1 MSDKLV
7 YVQCDLISPN
17 RFQPR
22 KEFIHKDL
30 EELAESIDAQGLIQ
44 PIIIRQVD
52 DLEGFDYELIAGERR
67 LRATRDILGKE
78 KIRALLRENVS
89 NEASQEESIAENLQR
104 KDLNPIEEA
113 IAIVKLM
120 EVASLTQEQVAKRL
134 GKSRSYVG
142 NVIRL
147 VRLHKD
153 VVNLV
158 SNGSIDRSKAIVL
171 LGVTDQDAQYELAKK
186 VVAKNWPIDKLRAE
200 VEKVISSSATKKKN
214 IVRKE
219 VDGKSVVIATPSK
232 GHRRKAKAKPQS
244 CHFVLVELDT
254 ADTVRDFVKYMAE
267 QDWKTWAGEAAVSQL
282 ETLKE
287 LLEAPVATTEE
298 PA

>member
-1 MSDKLV
+1 M
-7 YVQCDLISPN
+7 
-17 RFQPR
+17 
-22 KEFIHKDL
+22 

-113 IAIVKLM
+113 VAIVKLM

-134 GKSRSYVG
+134 GKSCSYVG

-200 VEKVISSSATKKKN
+200 VEKVISSSTTEKKN

-219 VDGKSVVIATPSK
+219 VDGQSVVIATPSK

-267 QDWKTWAGEAAVSQL
+267 QDWKTGLGKPQ
-282 ETLKE
+282 
-287 LLEAPVATTEE
+287 
-298 PA
+298 

>member
-1 MSDKLV
+1 MSNVILFRPIV
-7 YVQCDLISPN
+7 FNL
-17 RFQPR
+17 R

-113 IAIVKLM
+113 VAIVKLM

-134 GKSRSYVG
+134 GKFS
-142 NVIRL
+142 
-147 VRLHKD
+147 
-153 VVNLV
+153 
-158 SNGSIDRSKAIVL
+158 
-171 LGVTDQDAQYELAKK
+171 
-186 VVAKNWPIDKLRAE
+186 
-200 VEKVISSSATKKKN
+200 
-214 IVRKE
+214 
-219 VDGKSVVIATPSK
+219 
-232 GHRRKAKAKPQS
+232 
-244 CHFVLVELDT
+244 
-254 ADTVRDFVKYMAE
+254 
-267 QDWKTWAGEAAVSQL
+267 
-282 ETLKE
+282 
-287 LLEAPVATTEE
+287 
-298 PA
+298 